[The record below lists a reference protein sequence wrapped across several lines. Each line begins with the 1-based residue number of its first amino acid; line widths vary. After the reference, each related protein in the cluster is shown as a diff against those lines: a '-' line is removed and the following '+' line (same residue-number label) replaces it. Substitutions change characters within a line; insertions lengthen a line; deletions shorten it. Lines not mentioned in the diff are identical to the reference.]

1 MAPTPQQKYF
11 GERSKAVKLCY
22 DMLDLS
28 KKYPGKLIVQD
39 KHAGMRSPKRK
50 LYECV
55 EAHAPK
61 NF

>member
-1 MAPTPQQKYF
+1 MPTPQQKYIA
-11 GERSKAVKLCY
+11 ERSKAVKLCY
-22 DMLDLS
+22 GMLDLA

-39 KHAGMRSPKRK
+39 KSAGVRSPKRK